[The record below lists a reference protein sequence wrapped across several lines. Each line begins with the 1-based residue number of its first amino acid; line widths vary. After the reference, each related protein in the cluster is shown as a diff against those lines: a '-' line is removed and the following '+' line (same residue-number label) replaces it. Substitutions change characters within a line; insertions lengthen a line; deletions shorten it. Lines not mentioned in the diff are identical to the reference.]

1 MTFKQN
7 IQARLG
13 QIWGVVLFLSLMAYF
28 VSHAFRGEY
37 SLPALKRLQ
46 QQQITLMAEAELVKN
61 QRSDLE
67 TRIALLKESSID
79 PDMLEEQVRK
89 RLGFAH
95 PDEVVVFLK

>member
-7 IQARLG
+7 ILARLG
-13 QIWGVVLFLSLMAYF
+13 QIWGVALFLSLMAYF
-28 VSHAFRGEY
+28 VFHAFRGEY

-46 QQQITLMAEAELVKN
+46 QQEITLLAEAELVTHE
-61 QRSDLE
+61 RADLE
-67 TRIALLKESSID
+67 ARIALLRESSID

-95 PDEVVVFLK
+95 PDEVVIFLK

>member
-13 QIWGVVLFLSLMAYF
+13 QIWGVALLLSLMAYF
-28 VSHAFRGEY
+28 VFHAFRGEY

-46 QQQITLMAEAELVKN
+46 QQEIALLAEAELVRAERN
-61 QRSDLE
+61 DLE
-67 TRIALLKESSID
+67 MRIALLDEASID

-95 PDEVVVFLK
+95 PDEVVLFLR